1 MNTKW
6 NDEQP
11 IYRQLRDR
19 VIAMILEYAVAE
31 GDALPSARTVAA
43 EYKIN
48 HLTVLKAY
56 QELSDEGLVENRRGV
71 GLFVTPG
78 ARERLLRAER
88 KRFLQDEWP
97 RIRSR
102 MQRLGLSAEELLRE
116 KATAAS
122 SARTR
127 GR

>member
-19 VIAMILEYAVAE
+19 VVAMILEYAVAE
-31 GDALPSARTVAA
+31 GDAIPSARTVAA

-56 QELSDEGLVENRRGV
+56 QELADEGLVENRRGV

-97 RIRSR
+97 RIRAR
-102 MQRLGLSAEELLRE
+102 MQRLELSPEDLLSE
-116 KATAAS
+116 KASVS
-122 SARTR
+122 SARAR

>member
-19 VIAMILEYAVAE
+19 VVAMILEHAVAE
-31 GDALPSARTVAA
+31 GDALPSVRTVAA

-78 ARERLLRAER
+78 ARDRLMRAER
-88 KRFLQDEWP
+88 KRFLQEEWP
-97 RIRSR
+97 RIRAR
-102 MQRLGLSAEELLRE
+102 MHRLGLSPEELLRE
-116 KATAAS
+116 KVAAS
-122 SARTR
+122 AARTR
-127 GR
+127 RR

>member
-6 NDEQP
+6 SDEQP

-19 VIAMILEYAVAE
+19 VVAMILEHAVAE

-56 QELSDEGLVENRRGV
+56 QELSDEGMVENRRGV

-97 RIRSR
+97 RMRAG
-102 MQRLGLSAEELLRE
+102 MHRLGLSAEELLRE
-116 KATAAS
+116 KVTAS
-122 SARTR
+122 GARR
-127 GR
+127 R

>member
-1 MNTKW
+1 MTTKW
-6 NDEQP
+6 SDDQP

-19 VIAMILEYAVAE
+19 VVAMILEHAVAE

-43 EYKIN
+43 EYRIN

-56 QELSDEGLVENRRGV
+56 QELSDEGVVENRRGL

-97 RIRSR
+97 RIRAR
-102 MQRLGLSAEELLRE
+102 MHRLGLSAEDLLRE
-116 KATAAS
+116 KVPVPTARA
-122 SARTR
+122 R

>member
-19 VIAMILEYAVAE
+19 VVAMILEHAIAE
-31 GDALPSARTVAA
+31 GDALPSARSVAA

-48 HLTVLKAY
+48 HITVLKAY
-56 QELSDEGLVENRRGV
+56 EELSGEGLVENRRGV
-71 GLFVTPG
+71 GLFVTVG
-78 ARERLLRAER
+78 ARERLLRTER
-88 KRFLQDEWP
+88 KHFLQEEWP
-97 RIRSR
+97 RIRAR
-102 MQRLGLSAEELLRE
+102 MHRLGLSAEELLRE
-116 KATAAS
+116 KVTAS
-122 SARTR
+122 GARAR

>member
-6 NDEQP
+6 SDEQP

-19 VIAMILEYAVAE
+19 VVAMILEHAVAE

-43 EYKIN
+43 EYRIN

-56 QELSDEGLVENRRGV
+56 QELSDEGVVESRRGI
-71 GLFVTPG
+71 GLFVMPG

-97 RIRSR
+97 RIRAR
-102 MQRLGLSAEELLRE
+102 LQRLGLSADELLRE
-116 KATAAS
+116 KATAAG
-122 SARTR
+122 ARAR
-127 GR
+127 DR